1 MKKTA
6 KSFSTLTK
14 ALVIAGIL
22 AAVGIGWLVYYG
34 SVILPEQNL
43 ANDVAACEKYE
54 ELKSAA
60 MQQPTMKDTLRELS
74 QAGNN
79 SFELATKKGQVRYV
93 LRDLGTLAVKD
104 LDPAKAEDVQSV
116 TTKMVSIAQ
125 VCEPLLKTAY

>member
-1 MKKTA
+1 MKKSA
-6 KSFSTLTK
+6 KSFWTLTK
-14 ALVIAGIL
+14 ALVIAGIM

-34 SVILPEQNL
+34 SVTLPEQNL

-60 MQQPTMKDTLRELS
+60 MKQPTMKDTLRELA

-93 LRDLGTLAVKD
+93 LRDLGTLAVKE

-125 VCEPLLKTAY
+125 VCEPLLKLAN